1 MVWCGAAFFFHRK
14 NIHRRYKE
22 YFGITDEDVQTDG
35 ERDEDISKMAPKEAT
50 ARFYFGAT
58 LELCKE
64 DITQITHIDKLPI
77 YLCLN
82 TLSVFKDRK
91 EAERKEI
98 EKMKQKQKQWKN
110 M

>member
-1 MVWCGAAFFFHRK
+1 LVWFGATFFFHK
-14 NIHRRYKE
+14 QNIHRRYKE
-22 YFGITDEDVQTDG
+22 FFGIPDESLQDDG
-35 ERDEDISKMAPKEAT
+35 DRDENISKMAPKEAT
-50 ARFYFGAT
+50 ARFYFGASM
-58 LELCKE
+58 ELCKE
-64 DITQITHIDKLPI
+64 DITKLKHIDSLGV

-82 TLSVFKDRK
+82 TLSMFKDRK